1 MSRILDEHRQLLAD
15 DVRLRA
21 FESALNEIIRP
32 DDVVLDLAS
41 GTGILGFLACRAG
54 ARHVYS
60 VDDGGIIELSKELAR
75 ENGLAGRIT
84 YVKAPS
90 TRAEL
95 PERVDL
101 VVADQIGHF
110 GFEPGIVQCFED
122 ARRRLLK
129 PGGRFMPRRI
139 HLRVSAV
146 SAPEI
151 RQRIEFWRTPRF
163 GLNLTAALPTALNS
177 GYPLKLDAAQVL
189 GSDATI
195 ATIDFV
201 SVVPDVLKGETTLTI
216 ERDAVMH
223 GLGGW
228 FVAEL
233 SEHVS
238 MTNSPVQSPAI
249 GRRNVVLPIETPVA
263 VQRGDRVN
271 VAMTIVHAQTL
282 VRWSVE
288 VVGAAGL
295 RKASSDHSTW
305 RGMLLSSEDLE
316 RTRPGR
322 SVTLTPW
329 GVARLTVL
337 ELCDGRRTSA
347 EIESALLARHP
358 DLFPAPADA
367 ALFVAEVVIPYSQ

>member
-1 MSRILDEHRQLLAD
+1 VSRILDEHRQLLAD

-21 FESALNEIIRP
+21 FESALHEIIRK

-60 VDDGGIIELSKELAR
+60 VDDGGIIELSRALAR
-75 ENGLAGRIT
+75 DNGLADRIT
-84 YVKAPS
+84 YLKAPS
-90 TRAEL
+90 LHAEL
-95 PERVDL
+95 PEKVDL
-101 VVADQIGHF
+101 VLADQIGHF

-139 HLRVSAV
+139 QLTVAAV
-146 SAPEI
+146 SAPDI
-151 RQRIEFWRTPRF
+151 RQRIEFWQTPRF
-163 GLNLTAALPTALNS
+163 GLTLTAALPTALNS
-177 GYPLKLDAAQVL
+177 GYPVKLDAGQVL
-189 GSDATI
+189 GSSAGI
-195 ATIDFV
+195 VAIDFA
-201 SVVPDVLKGETTLTI
+201 SSVPDVLKGDTTLTI
-216 ERDAVMH
+216 ERDGVMH

-233 SEHVS
+233 SDHVT

-263 VQRGDRVN
+263 VRRGDRVN

-282 VRWSVE
+282 VRWRVE
-288 VVGAAGL
+288 IVSADGV
-295 RKASSDHSTW
+295 RKASSNHSTW
-305 RGMLLSSEDLE
+305 QGMLLSSEDLE

-322 SVTLTPW
+322 AVTLTSW
-329 GVARLTVL
+329 GMARRTIL

-358 DLFPAPADA
+358 DLFPTPAAA
-367 ALFVAEVVIPYSQ
+367 ALFVAEVVVPYSR